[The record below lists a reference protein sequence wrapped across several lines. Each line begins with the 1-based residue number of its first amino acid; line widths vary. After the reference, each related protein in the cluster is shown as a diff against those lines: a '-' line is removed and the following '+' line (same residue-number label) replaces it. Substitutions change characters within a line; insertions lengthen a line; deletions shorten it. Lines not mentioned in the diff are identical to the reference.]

1 MKLLEAL
8 LNKNVQFNI
17 ISEQAI
23 LLAVVVNELMRI
35 DFNLNKLFYHHICI
49 GLSV

>member
-1 MKLLEAL
+1 MKLLEAF
-8 LNKNVQFNI
+8 LNKNVQFNF

-35 DFNLNKLFYHHICI
+35 DFKFNKLFYYYICI
-49 GLSV
+49 GLCV